1 MAVLVGLLVAALFG
15 SGDFLGGIAS
25 RRASTL
31 VVLATAQVCALVGAV
46 LVATLAGGEP
56 RPEDFVLG
64 AAAGLVNVTALG
76 CLFRGLAIGR
86 IGQVAPIAAVI
97 GATIP
102 VAWGLLTGERP
113 GPVALCGVA
122 LAVVAGALIARE
134 RDDGDGHDDR
144 RALLFA
150 IAAGVGFGA
159 SFVLFASTDHDSG
172 FWPVLSA
179 RAAAAAGVF
188 VVVAITRT
196 SLRADRAPRLQAVAS
211 GLFDVS
217 ATALLLVSVRVGLTA
232 VVAPVASLAPGFT
245 VGHAWWYLHERPTR
259 VQKAGVVVALAGL
272 VLIALG

>member
-1 MAVLVGLLVAALFG
+1 MVAGLFG

-31 VVLATAQVCALVGAV
+31 VVLATAQICALAGAC
-46 LVATLAGGEP
+46 LVAGVAGGDP
-56 RPEDFVLG
+56 GPDDLLLG

-113 GPVALCGVA
+113 GPVALLGVA

-134 RDDGDGHDDR
+134 REEETDHDDR

-150 IAAGVGFGA
+150 IGAGAGFGT
-159 SFVLFASTDHDSG
+159 SFILFASTAHDSG
-172 FWPVLSA
+172 FWPVLSG
-179 RAAAAAGVF
+179 RVAAAVGVF
-188 VVVAITRT
+188 IAVAVTRT
-196 SLRADRAPRLQAVAS
+196 SMRADRVPRLQAVVT

-217 ATALLLVSVRVGLTA
+217 ATTLLLVSVRIGLTA
-232 VVAPVASLAPGFT
+232 VVAPVAALAPGFT
-245 VGHAWWYLHERPTR
+245 VGHAWWYLHEHPTR
-259 VQKAGVVVALAGL
+259 IQKAGIALALVGL